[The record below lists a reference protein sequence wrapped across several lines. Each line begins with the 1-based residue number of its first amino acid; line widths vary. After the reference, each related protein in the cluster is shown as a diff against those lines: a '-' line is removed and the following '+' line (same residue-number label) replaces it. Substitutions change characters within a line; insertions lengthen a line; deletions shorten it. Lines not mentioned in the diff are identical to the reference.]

1 LFITFL
7 AKAIEK
13 STITKNKKLLC
24 TYDKYYWMISSS
36 IEKNRFVK
44 LAGTGSFLPGEA
56 IPMEDIEKYLGSMP
70 DAPHK
75 VRRWLERIRPLMK
88 EMLDIEYYHFAI
100 DPITR
105 QFTEDNITMSVKA
118 AKQALEDAKLRA
130 TDIDLILYGSAHQD
144 QMPTAS
150 VRIQEQLGIE
160 QCGEISIHA
169 NCTSAYKAL
178 LLGHDLLKNG
188 RYQNALVISS
198 SMSSSE
204 LITEYYNQ
212 QLVTKEEL
220 FLRYFLSDGAAALVL
235 KAEDLCSSGLFVEY
249 VYMESI
255 GGKKPSAMGNKRPAY
270 YMNPKEEF
278 DKGYH
283 HLAQMFQEELRANFH
298 DPDGSV
304 FLKGL
309 SRMIL
314 KYGIDLNSLRFFQVN
329 FPSKHITELVMDECE
344 SLGISRDTLYT
355 KMSTMG
361 YIGPPMALLCLDKIK
376 REEILNP
383 GDTLLSFVTEVSK
396 FMQAGY
402 FIRYYGK

>member
-1 LFITFL
+1 M
-7 AKAIEK
+7 
-13 STITKNKKLLC
+13 SP
-24 TYDKYYWMISSS
+24 SS
-36 IEKNRFVK
+36 IDRSPFIK
-44 LAGTGSFLPGEA
+44 LAGTGSYLPGES
-56 IPMEDIEKYLGSMP
+56 IPMDEIDRYLGELP
-70 DAPHK
+70 DAPQK

-100 DPITR
+100 DPVTR

-118 AKQALEDAKLRA
+118 AQQALSDAKMEA
-130 TDIDLILYGSAHQD
+130 GSIDLILYGSAHQD

-150 VRIQEQLGIE
+150 VRIQEKLGIE

-178 LLGHDLLKNG
+178 LLGYDLLKNG
-188 RYQNALVISS
+188 RYRNALVISS

-212 QLVTKEEL
+212 ALVTKEEL

-235 KAEDLCSSGLFVEY
+235 KAEDERSDGLFVDH

-255 GGKKPSAMGNKRPAY
+255 GGNKPSAMGNKRPAY
-270 YMNPKEEF
+270 WMNPKEEF
-278 DKGYH
+278 EKGYH

-309 SRMIL
+309 KRMIT
-314 KYGIDLNSLRFFQVN
+314 KYGIDLSMLRFFQVN
-329 FPSKHITELVMDECE
+329 FPSKHITELVMEECE
-344 SLGISRDTLYT
+344 TLGISRDTLYS

-361 YIGPPMALLCLDKIK
+361 YIGPPMALLCLDRIK
-376 REEILNP
+376 KEEKLNP
-383 GDTLLSFVTEVSK
+383 GDMLLSFVTEVSK

-402 FIRYYGK
+402 VIRYY